1 MYIKGIQKKKVYP
14 MDNFN
19 NIMKMLD
26 WNNSDETQAR
36 GRILAESIECLNIF
50 MQPMDKEFNKNVQG
64 NCALILNK
72 KDDFCLQPYLFD
84 LLDWLQDLNW
94 PGAYT
99 IYERLLKFKN
109 HEKIVWAINKKIN
122 IATSIKDDIWKQ
134 NLISLLEN
142 IPNERVK
149 ENYQLSFPIRN

>member
-1 MYIKGIQKKKVYP
+1 M
-14 MDNFN
+14 
-19 NIMKMLD
+19 
-26 WNNSDETQAR
+26 
-36 GRILAESIECLNIF
+36 
-50 MQPMDKEFNKNVQG
+50 
-64 NCALILNK
+64 
-72 KDDFCLQPYLFD
+72 QPYLFD